1 MAFLPTAH
9 AEFERWQKA
18 VTDWRRLPE
27 VEQTQGAL
35 RNFASSRTAHAGD
48 ITQHSNMASGS
59 GSTTSSA
66 MSIGFENQMNDPNSA
81 FSSFANNIFAAEW
94 ALYAPATTSVQ
105 DRADS
110 LFNILT
116 NESSRYQV
124 GSLPL
129 NTWLSRIAASTT
141 IAM

>member
-1 MAFLPTAH
+1 MAFLPASH
-9 AEFERWQKA
+9 AEFERWQKV

-27 VEQTQGAL
+27 VEQTQAEL

-48 ITQHSNMASGS
+48 ITQHSNMATGS

-66 MSIGFENQMNDPNSA
+66 MSAGFESQMNDPNNF
-81 FSSFANNIFAAEW
+81 FSSFANNTFNAEW
-94 ALYAPATTSVQ
+94 LAHAPATTSVQ

-129 NTWLSRIAASTT
+129 NAWLSRIAASTSLV
-141 IAM
+141 M